1 MDGTMKIAALCFA
14 LLLAVSLRAET
25 NSIPGLERLRAVQ
38 DRMASVRTVQ
48 ADFEQEKNLS
58 LFKQKIVVSGRIYIE
73 SSGRFSW
80 HAEKP
85 VRYRLF
91 MNGDDVRQW
100 DEDTR
105 QVQRVPTAG
114 NPIFKMATGQ
124 MRDWFSGHYEGML
137 KEYEATVSGDAAL
150 TARFVPKPGTITA
163 KALRSVEVSLAKDA
177 KYIDSI
183 RIEDLSG
190 DATTIRFKNVIL
202 NEAIAPAAWEVVPR
216 E

>member
-1 MDGTMKIAALCFA
+1 MKTTLFCSW
-14 LLLAVSLRAET
+14 LLLAASLQAQT
-25 NSIPGLERLRAVQ
+25 NSVAVLERLRAFQ
-38 DRMASVRTVQ
+38 DQLSSVRTVQ
-48 ADFEQEKNLS
+48 AEFEQEKNLS

-73 SSGRFSW
+73 SSGRFAW
-80 HAEKP
+80 QAEKP

-105 QVQRVPTAG
+105 QVQRVPAAG
-114 NPIFKMATGQ
+114 NPIFKAATGQ
-124 MRDWFSGHYEGML
+124 MRDWFAGRYEGML
-137 KEYEATVSGDAAL
+137 KEYDASVSGDATI
-150 TARFVPKPGTITA
+150 TARFVPRPGTVTA
-163 KALRSVEVSLAKDA
+163 KALRSVEVSLRRDA

-190 DATTIRFKNVIL
+190 DATTIHFKNAIL
-202 NEAIAPAAWEVVPR
+202 NEAIAPSAWEVVPR